1 VARRMLDLQGM
12 SSTRLLAHP
21 TGALSSRRTGQPV
34 LLLSGLLVTILA
46 GAWLVWSFGQGG
58 RALRNLPPPE
68 RQAVYERT
76 IDDLRV
82 LCAPSH
88 PKALQEHCREL
99 AATVAPLPECDA
111 ACVELVRPIL
121 TPVPTR

>member
-1 VARRMLDLQGM
+1 MLVHQGM
-12 SSTRLLAHP
+12 ASLRLLSRP
-21 TGALSSRRTGQPV
+21 SGARSPRWVQQRALI
-34 LLLSGLLVTILA
+34 LSGLLVAILA
-46 GAWLVWSFGQGG
+46 GAWLIGSIGQDG
-58 RALRNLPPPE
+58 RALRDLPPPE
-68 RQAVYERT
+68 RRAVYERT

-111 ACVELVRPIL
+111 ACAELVRPIL